1 MMRNSVGSICLWR
14 SRTYSNV
21 ENDGTR
27 PTSEFYLSLNSSD
40 GPQQKVWKSNLIWGP
55 IAREFRATPTWDM
68 SSENG
73 TAVRPMMVAHQFP
86 IRGLHL
92 VEVHFTWRS

>member
-1 MMRNSVGSICLWR
+1 MMRNIVGSICMWR

-27 PTSEFYLSLNSSD
+27 PTSDFYLSLNSSD
-40 GPQQKVWKSNLIWGP
+40 GPQQKDGKTNLFWGP
-55 IAREFRATPTWDM
+55 ISRKFRATPTWDM